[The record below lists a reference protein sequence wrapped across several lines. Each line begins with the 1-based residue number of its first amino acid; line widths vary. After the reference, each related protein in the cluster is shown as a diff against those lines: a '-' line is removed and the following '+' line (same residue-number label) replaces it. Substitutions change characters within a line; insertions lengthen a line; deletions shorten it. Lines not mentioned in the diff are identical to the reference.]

1 MNTDTD
7 LIYKI
12 YSVWL
17 YQNQL
22 EHEWIFFYNRKIDYT
37 GNKTCSAPYYMFGSS
52 DMCASHQIYSMD
64 KNQPDF
70 NEKSVRIM
78 KSSAASQGIKFINAK
93 DIITLLPCGE
103 SQISYSGVFLPGDII
118 ETEGRYKGLKK
129 NIYTPYNIMFNETK
143 AGFNPHEFEVMG
155 VWKTG
160 SSQYSSYRI
169 WEESPEREKTIRD
182 NLLNLII
189 S

>member
-1 MNTDTD
+1 MD

-22 EHEWIFFYNRKIDYT
+22 EHEWIFFYNRETSFT
-37 GNKTCSAPYYMFGSS
+37 GDLSWDAPYYMFGSS
-52 DMCASHQIYSMD
+52 ELCASTKIFRMQQNSIYKTD
-64 KNQPDF
+64 PKF
-70 NEKSVRIM
+70 KEKSLNIM
-78 KSSAASQGIKFINAK
+78 KESAEFEGVKLISAK
-93 DIITLLPCGE
+93 DIITLIPCGE
-103 SQISYSGVFLPGDII
+103 SRITYSGALPGDIV
-118 ETEGRYKGLKK
+118 ETEGKYKGLKK
-129 NIYTPYNIMFNETK
+129 NIYTPYDIMFNETK

-169 WEESPEREKTIRD
+169 WEEVSEREKVIRD
-182 NLLNLII
+182 NKINSILK
-189 S
+189 

>member
-1 MNTDTD
+1 MD

-22 EHEWIFFYNRKIDYT
+22 DYDWIFFYNRKTDFT
-37 GNKTCSAPYYMFGSS
+37 GRVNWAAPYYMFSGSS
-52 DMCASHQIYSMD
+52 QLSANTQIYQMD
-64 KNQPDF
+64 KTDPNF
-70 NEKSVRIM
+70 LEKSVHLM
-78 KSSAASQGIKFINAK
+78 KSGAKASGVDLIQGK
-93 DIITLLPCGE
+93 DIITLVPCGE
-103 SQISYSGVFLPGDII
+103 SHISYSSATLPNDIL
-118 ETEGRYKGLKK
+118 ETEGKYKGLKK
-129 NIYTPYNIMFNETK
+129 NIYTPYNVMFNETK

-169 WEESPEREKTIRD
+169 WEEASERVKAIRD
-182 NLLNLII
+182 NKLKEII
-189 S
+189 G